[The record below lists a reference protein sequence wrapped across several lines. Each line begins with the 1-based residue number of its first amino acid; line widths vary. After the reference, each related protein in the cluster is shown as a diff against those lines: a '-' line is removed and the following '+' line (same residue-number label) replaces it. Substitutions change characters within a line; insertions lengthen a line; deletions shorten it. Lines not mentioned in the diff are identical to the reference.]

1 MTAVSPNNPHP
12 QDLPPQAN
20 GGHGN
25 IRNLEG
31 AQQDQQQ
38 SLRANKLFQLLSSYG
53 EIGQLVAVFVLVLLT
68 IHIIA
73 SIVWI
78 SLSMVAE
85 KLAAA
90 IMIIIIRYLI

>member
-1 MTAVSPNNPHP
+1 MTAVSPSNPHP
-12 QDLPPQAN
+12 QDLTPQAN

-25 IRNLEG
+25 IRNLE
-31 AQQDQQQ
+31 DQQQ
-38 SLRANKLFQLLSSYG
+38 SLRTNKLFQLLSSYG

-90 IMIIIIRYLI
+90 IMIIIIRYWI

>member
-25 IRNLEG
+25 IRNLE

-38 SLRANKLFQLLSSYG
+38 SLRTNKLFQLLSSYG

-90 IMIIIIRYLI
+90 IMIIIIRYWI